1 MMAEVQRNTFVL
13 IIYEHT
19 KVILMMIA
27 IFAIYLRRRLG
38 KALLSLDSQKKTIFA
53 HKNYNI
59 LWVTYQLLTMNKDIL
74 NSN

>member
-19 KVILMMIA
+19 KVILIMIA

-38 KALLSLDSQKKTIFA
+38 KALLSAEIPRRKLFSPIKI
-53 HKNYNI
+53 I
-59 LWVTYQLLTMNKDIL
+59 TYYGLPTNF
-74 NSN
+74 